1 MSLDNKIAESKTKK
15 HRPFG
20 VWVLTLYALLW
31 GVFILF
37 FTGVWNILQG
47 YTALYNPK
55 EVPEYYVY
63 AFLSISII
71 ITSILTWGGVEVGR
85 KAFLVVITLFFVG
98 DLIRNYGWG
107 TWIPDSGDMG
117 GWFLYITDIVFPLLC
132 IWYFNKP
139 STKEFYR
146 RVEKDAIDSKV
157 LTG

>member
-1 MSLDNKIAESKTKK
+1 MSIHKIHSEGKATK

-55 EVPEYYVY
+55 EVPVYYVY

-71 ITSILTWGGVEVGR
+71 ITSILTWGGLEVGR
-85 KAFLVVITLFFVG
+85 KAFLVVITIFFLG
-98 DLIRNYGWG
+98 HLITEFGWG
-107 TWIPDSGDMG
+107 TQVPDLDDVG
-117 GWFLYITDIVFPLLC
+117 GWLLYITDIVLPLLC
-132 IWYFNKP
+132 IWYFNRP
-139 STKEFYR
+139 SVKEFYR
-146 RVEKDAIDSKV
+146 RVEKEAIDQ
-157 LTG
+157 

>member
-1 MSLDNKIAESKTKK
+1 MPINKTHVEGKTKK
-15 HRPFG
+15 RRPFG

-55 EVPEYYVY
+55 EVPVYYVY

-71 ITSILTWGGVEVGR
+71 ITSILTWGGLEVGR

-98 DLIRNYGWG
+98 NLITEFGWG
-107 TWIPDSGDMG
+107 TQVPDSGDVE
-117 GWFLYITDIVFPLLC
+117 GWLLYITDIVLPLLC

-139 STKEFYR
+139 SVKGIFNR
-146 RVEKDAIDSKV
+146 
-157 LTG
+157 

>member
-1 MSLDNKIAESKTKK
+1 MSIHKIHSEGKATK

-55 EVPEYYVY
+55 EVPVYYVY

-71 ITSILTWGGVEVGR
+71 ITSILTWGGLEVGR
-85 KAFLVVITLFFVG
+85 IPFLVIVALCFFG
-98 DLIRNYGWG
+98 DIKRN
-107 TWIPDSGDMG
+107 
-117 GWFLYITDIVFPLLC
+117 
-132 IWYFNKP
+132 P
-139 STKEFYR
+139 SNLM
-146 RVEKDAIDSKV
+146 A
-157 LTG
+157 

>member
-1 MSLDNKIAESKTKK
+1 MSINKTNLEGKTKK
-15 HRPFG
+15 HRSFG

-47 YTALYNPK
+47 YTALYSQK
-55 EVPEYYVY
+55 EVPIYYVY

-71 ITSILTWGGVEVGR
+71 ITSILTWGGLEVGR
-85 KAFLVVITLFFVG
+85 KAFLVVVAVFFLG
-98 DLIRNYGWG
+98 NLIREFGWG
-107 TWIPDSGDMG
+107 TQIPDSDEMG

-139 STKEFYR
+139 SVKEFFK
-146 RVEKDAIDSKV
+146 KD
-157 LTG
+157 